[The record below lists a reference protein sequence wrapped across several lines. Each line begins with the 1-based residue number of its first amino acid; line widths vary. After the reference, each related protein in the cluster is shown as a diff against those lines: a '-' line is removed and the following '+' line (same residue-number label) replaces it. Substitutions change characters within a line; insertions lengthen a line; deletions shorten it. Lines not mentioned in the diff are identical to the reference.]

1 MVRKRDD
8 IAETE
13 PPLTDFQVVAFL
25 RRHPDFLLRHTELAA
40 TLAPPS
46 RWPGSDAIV
55 DLQAYMID
63 RLREEVD
70 RVRGAAEH
78 LIHTSRSNM
87 STQNR
92 THQAVLSI
100 LSAEDMAGLAQVVAD
115 DLAPM
120 LDVDVAT
127 LAFEEC
133 GRPLAELTPPAIL
146 RMPPG
151 SVDRLLGGPDRACGL
166 AEQMP
171 GDPLVFGAGAGLVS
185 SSALVRLAPGGR
197 CPDGVLALGSR
208 HGRTFH
214 SGQGTELIAF
224 LAQVLAVCVHRFVG

>member
-1 MVRKRDD
+1 MVRKHDD
-8 IAETE
+8 KADAA
-13 PPLTDFQVVAFL
+13 PPLSDQQVADYL

-40 TLAPPS
+40 FLAPPS
-46 RWPGSDAIV
+46 RWPGSEAVV
-55 DLQAYMID
+55 DLQTFMIE
-63 RLREEVD
+63 RLQEEVD

-92 THQAVLSI
+92 THQAVLAL
-100 LSAEDMAGLAQVVAD
+100 LSADSMAELAGAVAD

-127 LAFEEC
+127 LAFEES
-133 GRPLAELTPPAIL
+133 GEALPELAAAAIL
-146 RMPPG
+146 RLPPG
-151 SVDRLLGGPDRACGL
+151 HVDRVLGGPDRACAL

-171 GDPLVFGAGAGLVS
+171 GDPLVFGEGADLVS
-185 SSALVRLAPGGR
+185 SSALVRLDAGGR
-197 CPDGVLALGSR
+197 CPAGLLALGSR

-224 LAQVLAVCVHRFVG
+224 LAQVAALSVRRFVG